1 MTKEQYL
8 LWVAPRIV
16 LDSLNRN
23 LLPSPRISQA
33 CFEPDYGES
42 ELAVNAN
49 NLFGVKDNDQWDGPV
64 YNKVSAT
71 TRLLRL
77 VVL

>member
-1 MTKEQYL
+1 MTKEQYI

-33 CFEPDYGES
+33 CFEPAYGTS
-42 ELAVNAN
+42 ELALKANA
-49 NLFGVKDNDQWDGPV
+49 LFGVNDNDQWDGQV
-64 YNKVSAT
+64 YNKV
-71 TRLLRL
+71 
-77 VVL
+77 